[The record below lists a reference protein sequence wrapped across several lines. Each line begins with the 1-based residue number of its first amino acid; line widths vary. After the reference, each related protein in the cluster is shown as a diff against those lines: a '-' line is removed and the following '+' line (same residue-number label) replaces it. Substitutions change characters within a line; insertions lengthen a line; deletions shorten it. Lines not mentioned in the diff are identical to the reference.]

1 MGQFSGKKLYS
12 KREAYGTVMTKLR
25 TSTPE
30 GKKQLFLIQKY
41 KIQASVPT
49 VDWVRER
56 EVGSEVGGSIKLD
69 HCINQCSPEK
79 HIQQVMYVWAGC
91 TYTHMYTQK
100 RLALRDWL
108 LELWRMANP
117 NSVGQ
122 VIRQEVPKRIN
133 AEAYKAEFLLQQTS
147 GFVPM
152 DFQVIG

>member
-1 MGQFSGKKLYS
+1 MLGMFQEEQGGQCGWK
-12 KREAYGTVMTKLR
+12 GV
-25 TSTPE
+25 
-30 GKKQLFLIQKY
+30 
-41 KIQASVPT
+41 SVQG
-49 VDWVRER
+49 R

-69 HCINQCSPEK
+69 HYINQCSPEK